1 MMISISKENFSEE
14 VLKSSKPVMVD
25 FFAPWCGP
33 CKQLEPILNELEN
46 EYRDKIKI
54 VKLNVNE
61 EMGLAQKYEVM
72 NVPTVLFFKDGNIVD
87 NVIGLLPKNK
97 IAGKINN
104 L

>member
-1 MMISISKENFSEE
+1 MISISKENFSEE